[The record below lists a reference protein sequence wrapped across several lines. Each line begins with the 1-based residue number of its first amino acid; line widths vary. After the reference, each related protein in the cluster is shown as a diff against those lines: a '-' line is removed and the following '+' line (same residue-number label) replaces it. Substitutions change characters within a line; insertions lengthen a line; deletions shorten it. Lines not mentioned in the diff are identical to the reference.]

1 HGAPRRFGRAPRA
14 MSLRPRHAG
23 LLFGLLFPA
32 LPATAGQITIEA
44 HAVQLDPAHP
54 DVTRTGELDFVGG
67 LTLLSDDGR
76 FGGWSGMLIS
86 PDGGHLVLISD
97 IGWWLTAEL
106 TRENGRITGFRNT
119 EIGPLLSPDGK
130 PLGGDK
136 MQGDAESLA
145 VRADGSMI
153 VAFEQEHRILRYPAQ
168 ADGSLPLRHAPDTL
182 PIPPD
187 LNRADPNGGLE
198 ALTALPDGALF
209 GFSEDLLDDA
219 GHHQGWRF
227 AGPDGAPPRA
237 VALDV
242 AADFK
247 PTDLKRLA
255 SGEFLLLE
263 RRYDMMTGPG
273 ARLSILPATAPESAG
288 PIAGRELARIPA
300 ELTVDNSEALGVWR
314 DETGKTRALVLSD
327 DNFNPL
333 QRTLLMEFV
342 LP

>member
-1 HGAPRRFGRAPRA
+1 
-14 MSLRPRHAG
+14 MSLRRRHAA
-23 LLFGLLFPA
+23 LLAALLFPA
-32 LPATAGQITIEA
+32 LPAAAGQITIEA
-44 HAVQLDPAHP
+44 HPVPLDPAHP
-54 DVTRTGELDFVGG
+54 EVARIGTLDFAGG

-76 FGGWSGMLIS
+76 FGGWSGMLVS

-106 TRENGRITGFRNT
+106 TRQDGRITGLRNA
-119 EIGPLLSPDGK
+119 EIGPLLAPDGK

-136 MQGDAESLA
+136 MKGDAESITA
-145 VRADGSMI
+145 SNDGSMI

-168 ADGSLPLRHAPDTL
+168 ADGSLPLLHVPETL

-209 GFSEDLLDDA
+209 GFSEDLLDEA

-227 AGPDGAPPRA
+227 AGPDGAPHRA
-237 VALDV
+237 VALEV

-263 RRYDMMTGPG
+263 RRYDMFSGPG
-273 ARLSILPATAPESAG
+273 ARLSVLSATAPGSAG
-288 PIAGRELARIPA
+288 PITGRELARIPA

-327 DNFNPL
+327 NNFNPL

>member
-1 HGAPRRFGRAPRA
+1 MSPRR
-14 MSLRPRHAG
+14 HAA
-23 LLFGLLFPA
+23 LLAALLLPA
-32 LPATAGQITIEA
+32 LPAAAGQISVEA
-44 HAVQLDPAHP
+44 HPVRLDPAHP
-54 DVTRTGELDFVGG
+54 EAARIGELDFVGG

-76 FGGWSGMLIS
+76 FGGWSGMLVS
-86 PDGGHLVLISD
+86 HDGGHLVLISD

-106 TRENGRITGFRNT
+106 TRRDGRITGLRNA
-119 EIGPLLSPDGK
+119 EIGPLLSPDGQ

-136 MQGDAESLA
+136 MKGDAESITA
-145 VRADGSMI
+145 RADGGMI

-168 ADGSLPLRHAPDTL
+168 ADGSLPLRHVPDTL

-187 LNRADPNGGLE
+187 LDGADPNGGLE

-209 GFSEDLLDDA
+209 GFSEDLLDEA
-219 GHHQGWRF
+219 GRHQGWRF
-227 AGPDGAPPRA
+227 AGPDGAPPRP

-263 RRYDMMTGPG
+263 RRYDMFTGPG

-288 PIAGRELARIPA
+288 PITGRELARIPA

-327 DNFNPL
+327 NNFNPL